1 MGEVNEL
8 LGLLKPKKDLNE
20 VEKKKYSAMYE
31 VLIAHSDARYG
42 DPAFSSSLVQ
52 HIASFL
58 GPRPNHVTKKA
69 IAKYD
74 R

>member
-1 MGEVNEL
+1 M
-8 LGLLKPKKDLNE
+8 KPNVDLNE

-42 DPAFSSSLVQ
+42 DPAFSSGLVK

-58 GPRPNHVTKKA
+58 GPRPTTNNYVEEA
-69 IAKYD
+69 IQAYMM
-74 R
+74 RY